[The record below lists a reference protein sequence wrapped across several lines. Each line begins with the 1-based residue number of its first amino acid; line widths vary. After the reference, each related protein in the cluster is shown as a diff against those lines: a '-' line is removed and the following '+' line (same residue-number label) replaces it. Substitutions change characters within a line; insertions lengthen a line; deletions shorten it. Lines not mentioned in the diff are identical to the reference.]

1 MGTNLNISSVI
12 SPDVLKTIS
21 QSTAIK
27 TFGDQLKDT
36 AKEKIISVVRNKTT
50 ELEGEIEKL
59 IKQRIQLDLD
69 HPTELKRLEIL
80 HNNKEITDE
89 QYKVAVEAENKAYQK
104 QLDAINAQITKL
116 KKDIAD
122 IVKDPY
128 DKAKKEKA
136 RLLQEIKN
144 FKTKLKT
151 KRTKSKS
158 DRIKKVLKN
167 AAKTLAP
174 IVALELANRFTVVI
188 SQRKQLEA
196 LVDQVNLY
204 IVQANTPE
212 TITIATNLR
221 NNTVTLIN
229 SSINKLNNLEKTLS
243 QISIY
248 ITIFS
253 AIIAVLS
260 ALPIPTAVPP
270 GIGVPVSLITKI
282 VKTLEKA
289 NKLVLALNTL
299 LAIATVLLENEIS
312 KLNDLINQLKQVN
325 QLLDGKTLNLDE
337 QSLTDLTNS
346 FRTNVDQFPMYKGF
360 KFKLKEEQN
369 PAFVVKGNKRHY
381 AVAIDRDGVEAI
393 KSEYS
398 FTLDPND
405 LVEQLKLVIDQ
416 KNLQG

>member
-229 SSINKLNNLEKTLS
+229 NSINKLNNLEKTLS

>member
-80 HNNKEITDE
+80 HNNKEITDK